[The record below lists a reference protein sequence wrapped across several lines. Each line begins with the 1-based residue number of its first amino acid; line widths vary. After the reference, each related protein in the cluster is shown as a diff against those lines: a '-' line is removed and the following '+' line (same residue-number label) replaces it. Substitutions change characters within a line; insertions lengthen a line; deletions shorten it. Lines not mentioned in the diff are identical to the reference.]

1 MANKIGEIV
10 ICQGCDGLGITR
22 FVHSRVITC
31 VACEGVGKVRKLPN
45 EVWCARCS
53 ARGEIQKGTW
63 GHESYGTCPI
73 CSGKGRVE
81 VK

>member
-10 ICQGCDGLGITR
+10 TCQGCLGLGITR
-22 FVHSRVITC
+22 FVHSHEITC
-31 VACEGVGKVRKLPN
+31 VACEGKGKVRKLPS
-45 EVWCARCS
+45 EVWCARCI

-63 GHESYGTCPI
+63 GLETYGTCPI
-73 CSGKGRVE
+73 CNGRGRVE